1 MESLKDALWW
11 LRLYN
16 TVLISSHWNRV
27 GESHSP
33 LGWACVLQ
41 GILYRQN
48 DISLS
53 FTSEPHVKFRQVIVS
68 LWDDL
73 WMKTDLANPA
83 NWYSPFQ
90 DASLGFFSIF
100 FKPLSFDFLMR
111 KVFREVSHTGLLLNE
126 SPSLCNISSIFDS
139 LSYSVSFAFLRLMCN
154 THRQSLSDI
163 VPQGLRG
170 IEVKNHIIVFCLSSY
185 SFLFFSGLQLEG
197 NP

>member
-1 MESLKDALWW
+1 
-11 LRLYN
+11 
-16 TVLISSHWNRV
+16 
-27 GESHSP
+27 
-33 LGWACVLQ
+33 
-41 GILYRQN
+41 
-48 DISLS
+48 
-53 FTSEPHVKFRQVIVS
+53 
-68 LWDDL
+68 
-73 WMKTDLANPA
+73 MKTDLANPA

-185 SFLFFSGLQLEG
+185 SFLFFFRSTARRKPIRSVYYLSLGSVMNNR
-197 NP
+197 NPKISLA